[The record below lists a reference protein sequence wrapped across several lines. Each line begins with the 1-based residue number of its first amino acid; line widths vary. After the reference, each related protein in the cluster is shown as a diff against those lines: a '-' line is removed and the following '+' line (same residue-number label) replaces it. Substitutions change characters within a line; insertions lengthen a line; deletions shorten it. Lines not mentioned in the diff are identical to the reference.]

1 MEFNKIRYRFLPV
14 LAQPLQHLAR
24 LSRQSSQNV
33 FARLLGS
40 TALEGSSGIYRTAAH
55 GSALCGKSGVSVFGD
70 VFGWGKVW
78 VV

>member
-24 LSRQSSQNV
+24 LSRQRSWDV
-33 FARLLGS
+33 FAWLLGS
-40 TALEGSSGIYRTAAH
+40 TTLEGSPGIYRTAAH
-55 GSALCGKSGVSVFGD
+55 GSALYGESGVPVFGD